1 MDLHIGLSLYVRPL
15 TDVPSEQ
22 VSVSIAETTTISD
35 QPSTLHRAGILLARF
50 ILLQDALAV
59 ARRIGQVVS
68 DTISLQS
75 NWAASFR
82 YNSAQFEGIDIGDT
96 PVVALVVSHEEQT
109 SVGDQVE
116 TGQLSNVQ
124 LSDGSTI
131 QDQIQVTNRFMIQIE
146 DGLAVQDTSLTNRFI
161 GEIVTDHVTIQQSDA
176 ESSRRIEAISE
187 GLTVQDTSLTNRFIG
202 ETVLEGLTVQPAQEV
217 KASLHI
223 DVLQGLAITPQVVVD
238 MTSGTVFEETITD
251 GLTIQPEAVSD
262 PPQGVLNMIRALRGL
277 LAGNLPR
284 WLRRIFQRLLDR
296 LIDQWY

>member
-15 TDVPSEQ
+15 TDVPNDQ
-22 VSVSIAETTTISD
+22 VSASIAETTIISD
-35 QPSTLHRAGILLARF
+35 QPSVLHRAGILLARF

-59 ARRIGQVVS
+59 ARRVGQVVS

-131 QDQIQVTNRFMIQIE
+131 QDQIQVTPRFK
-146 DGLAVQDTSLTNRFI
+146 S
-161 GEIVTDHVTIQQSDA
+161 TIQRVVTLASNVTVTVLHKTSDVMP
-176 ESSRRIEAISE
+176 
-187 GLTVQDTSLTNRFIG
+187 LTVHDEVIVEVPVPAHVQKQIDKLLERIATETNPKK
-202 ETVLEGLTVQPAQEV
+202 LA
-217 KASLHI
+217 K
-223 DVLQGLAITPQVVVD
+223 LQ
-238 MTSGTVFEETITD
+238 
-251 GLTIQPEAVSD
+251 
-262 PPQGVLNMIRALRGL
+262 
-277 LAGNLPR
+277 
-284 WLRRIFQRLLDR
+284 DR
-296 LIDQWY
+296 LDKLYAKYGL